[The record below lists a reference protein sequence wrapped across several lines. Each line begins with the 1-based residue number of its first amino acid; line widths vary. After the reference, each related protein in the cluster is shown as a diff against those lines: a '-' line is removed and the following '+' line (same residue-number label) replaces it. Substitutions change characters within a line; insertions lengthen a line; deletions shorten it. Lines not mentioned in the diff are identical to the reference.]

1 MKKSVKVVLG
11 VAVALVG
18 LAACT
23 SGNDKQE
30 STRTPETTSAD
41 AGEYGGNIIN
51 KTEEVV
57 YEDDKI
63 KITYKGIEVSSIMGD
78 EVLIDVENKTDKNYV
93 LAGDN
98 SMVVN
103 DRTMSML
110 TYVDV
115 FKNTTTA
122 DSITLFTDDMEKAGI
137 KAEDIETIKFGFD
150 LYEADDQC
158 ESEFDKAI
166 YHKNVTI
173 KAK

>member
-93 LAGDN
+93 IAGDD

-115 FKNTTTA
+115 FKNTTSS
-122 DSITLFTDDMEKAGI
+122 DSITLFTEDMEKAGL
-137 KAEDIETIKFGFD
+137 KAEDVETIKFGFD

-158 ESEFDKAI
+158 ECDYDNAI

-173 KAK
+173 KFK